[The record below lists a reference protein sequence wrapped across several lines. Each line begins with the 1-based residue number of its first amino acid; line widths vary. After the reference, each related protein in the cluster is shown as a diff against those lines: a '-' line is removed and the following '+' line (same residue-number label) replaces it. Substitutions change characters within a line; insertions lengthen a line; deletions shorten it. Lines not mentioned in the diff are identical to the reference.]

1 MGFAWRFNQV
11 LIVLIL
17 LTCGLVAQ
25 PARAEYPDQT
35 IRVICGYAPGSGA
48 DIIVRYFA
56 AKLEKAAGQ
65 TVIVENRPGAFGNI
79 ATQATVQAKPD
90 GYRIMLSGTATV
102 VGNLFL
108 IKDIPFD
115 PIKDLEPVSS
125 LLRNGFMLAVAPNSK
140 INSVPDLVAQ
150 IKDKPTAKYGQ
161 SSGNSLAAAELLL
174 AMTKTHAER
183 VSYKSSTEMIP
194 DIASG
199 DLDFGMI
206 DAVFAIAQ
214 AKQNRIKLIAGTPPT
229 RIPGAAEIPT
239 MGEAGLPG
247 YEFSANWAAW
257 FPKGTPQP
265 IVAKMHRWLDEIV
278 KSPETKEFLAR
289 NGADP
294 LPSSVEGAR
303 AMINSDYQ
311 KWETIAKAAKLEKQ

>member
-1 MGFAWRFNQV
+1 MRLTRRSGLMTLTLLAGA
-11 LIVLIL
+11 L
-17 LTCGLVAQ
+17 LTQ
-25 PARAEYPDQT
+25 PAKADYPDQP
-35 IRVICGYAPGSGA
+35 IRVICGYAAGSGA

-56 AKLEKAAGQ
+56 AKLEKLAGQ

-79 ATQATVQAKPD
+79 ATQATTQAKPD

-125 LLRNGFMLAVAPNSK
+125 LLRNGFMLTVAPNSK

-150 IKDKPTAKYGQ
+150 IKNKPTARYGQ
-161 SSGNSLAAAELLL
+161 SSGNSLASAELLL
-174 AMTKTHAER
+174 ALTDTKAQR
-183 VSYKSSTEMIP
+183 VSYKSSAEMVP

-206 DAVFAIAQ
+206 DAVFALGQ
-214 AKQNRIKLIAGTPPT
+214 AKQNRIKLIAGTPST
-229 RIPGAAEIPT
+229 RVPGAADVRT
-239 MGEAGLPG
+239 MVEAGLPG

-265 IVAKMHRWLDEIV
+265 IVNKMHGWLDEIV
-278 KSPETKEFLAR
+278 KSPETKEFLAK

-294 LPSSVEGAR
+294 LPNSVAGTNAL
-303 AMINSDYQ
+303 INSDYD
-311 KWETIAKAAKLEKQ
+311 KWEMIAKAAKLEKE